1 MAPDVSGEQ
10 EKHFQ
15 MSVDGVLLHLYFF
28 SVSSEKMSNAGPAP
42 SDPPLKSSGRL
53 TAEMGSLAEDVVI
66 LSDCRSSCSRA
77 TNANPKHNRTTYG
90 VY

>member
-1 MAPDVSGEQ
+1 VAPDVSGEQ

-28 SVSSEKMSNAGPAP
+28 SVSSEKMSNAG
-42 SDPPLKSSGRL
+42 PPLKSSGRL